1 MQQVVSQSLCG
12 SYSYLEVK
20 EGKNNTFTCTGLT
33 AQQTAFWLYEST
45 LVSTC
50 TVSGCQQNVHHTRF
64 SSNRPEATYS
74 NFIVYAGAFSD
85 LDYLATTN
93 LSCQTSDSK
102 ATCQVDVIYPAENPK
117 CQIEF
122 SGDTW
127 EVTGLCSVSKVRSRR
142 DRYGCYL
149 YQTSQGSSSAF
160 IGSFTMSTTPVAGT
174 NYSSGDCKIKTA
186 LPPEGKYV
194 YSVIIIPGEVQV
206 LFNGSNQI
214 SRPSQ
219 SPLHNCPQ
227 NITEDDNIDCLCYS
241 ENLGAPSGSLIWKGT
256 NSSRLK
262 IYNVNRTYSGTRN
275 MCYLMWNNSV
285 VQNSIYTVTVN
296 YASRVLSFQID
307 GKSEDTVNVRENTN
321 VSVVCQAEGKPLPTI
336 RLLKKSSNNQDL
348 EISVAYSALQLQH
361 TMTTVQ
367 CEATA
372 SYSCKSENG
381 ISEDEKNLR
390 LIVSCFPKKINNDS
404 YVTTFVDEE
413 ASLMI
418 KMIAFPS
425 PNLLSIFHNG
435 SANDSISRK
444 VEHDDTVRSTCLSD
458 TSYSSMITCTE
469 KETKEAY
476 RLEKLYD
483 ELQREDINTPSTYQT
498 LGEQQT
504 SSDSADHEGYY
515 IS

>member
-1 MQQVVSQSLCG
+1 
-12 SYSYLEVK
+12 
-20 EGKNNTFTCTGLT
+20 
-33 AQQTAFWLYEST
+33 
-45 LVSTC
+45 
-50 TVSGCQQNVHHTRF
+50 
-64 SSNRPEATYS
+64 
-74 NFIVYAGAFSD
+74 
-85 LDYLATTN
+85 
-93 LSCQTSDSK
+93 
-102 ATCQVDVIYPAENPK
+102 
-117 CQIEF
+117 
-122 SGDTW
+122 
-127 EVTGLCSVSKVRSRR
+127 
-142 DRYGCYL
+142 
-149 YQTSQGSSSAF
+149 
-160 IGSFTMSTTPVAGT
+160 MSTTPVAGT

-458 TSYSSMITCTE
+458 TSYSSMITCTVILLNKTVYVTGFYTVTFSNGLGNISFTFE
-469 KETKEAY
+469 VKERIYDTTQATVSKAGSIAGGVIGAVVFIAFIVGIVIFIIIRKRKRDERGLPSNQASTSRTRPGK

-504 SSDSADHEGYY
+504 SSDSADHEGKSHVYESPMELHETARGKCQKEVVY
-515 IS
+515 QNSAFS